1 MLTRVLIAL
10 ALVASATAQFP
21 GARRATAGTGARRAS
36 AGEWNYDDADATS
49 GPVHW
54 AEICSNQAGAG
65 QQSPVH
71 LCGATKWGAS
81 APTLAF
87 TGYNEAHDFTLL
99 NPSHRIGGVQIVA
112 PAGVSLKADGLAQ
125 LVDRGS
131 AVSGYTLV
139 QAHFHWCAEHH
150 IEGRQPP
157 LEAHFVH
164 MDSKFADLT
173 AALGSGEKSA
183 LLVVGQ
189 FYEVFTSES
198 PALTTIAVGLKDMA
212 RRAGSATK
220 TIKAAEL
227 IDTTGGYYSYGGSLT
242 TPTCNAVVTWV
253 VMANSLPITQK
264 SLDMFLAIKQEAGDL
279 TRIHGNARPLQ
290 ALGSRTVYTSAS
302 ASAACPTKDNFC
314 MEAGTNYGKT
324 VAGVDTQLDAKIL
337 GGVLGGA
344 CGLLILALAYM
355 CVRTPAAAPAAPAP
369 IVEATPP
376 SKTSS
381 MPYPGGG
388 QTVGGLPPKPSA
400 NPTHVS
406 PKPDR

>member
-36 AGEWNYDDADATS
+36 AGEWNYDDADAAN

-54 AEICSNQAGAG
+54 EEICTNDAGAG

-139 QAHFHWCAEHH
+139 QRYVAGYTLVQAHFHWCAEHH

-173 AALGSGEKSA
+173 EALGSGEKSA
-183 LLVVGQ
+183 LLVIGQ
-189 FYEVFTSES
+189 FYEVFKHES
-198 PALTTIAVGLKDMA
+198 DALHTIATGIDSMA
-212 RRAGSATK
+212 RRREGAAGESK
-220 TIKAAEL
+220 SLQIDQL
-227 IDTTGGYYSYGGSLT
+227 VDTTGGYYSYGGSLT

-253 VMANSLPITQK
+253 VMANALPITQK
-264 SLDMFLAIKQEAGDL
+264 SLDMFLAIKQDGGDL

-290 ALGSRTVYTSAS
+290 AMGTRKVYSTANVN
-302 ASAACPTKDNFC
+302 SAACPVTDNFC
-314 MEAGTNYGKT
+314 MEAGANYGK
-324 VAGVDTQLDAKIL
+324 GVRCPDP
-337 GGVLGGA
+337 GA
-344 CGLLILALAYM
+344 HLHVHQVG
-355 CVRTPAAAPAAPAP
+355 
-369 IVEATPP
+369 PP
-376 SKTSS
+376 RPGASPPTRTSS
-381 MPYPGGG
+381 RRSPTRSTCSSRCRCTWARWSPSRYP
-388 QTVGGLPPKPSA
+388 QQVMSRPTVGP
-400 NPTHVS
+400 
-406 PKPDR
+406 

>member
-1 MLTRVLIAL
+1 MLTHVLVAL
-10 ALVASATAQFP
+10 ALVASAAAQFP
-21 GARRATAGTGARRAS
+21 GARRAT

-71 LCGATKWGAS
+71 LCGATKWGAA
-81 APTLAF
+81 APTIVF
-87 TGYNEAHDFTLL
+87 TGYDTNMDFEIM
-99 NPSHRIGGVQIVA
+99 NPNKRLGGAQIVA
-112 PAGVSLKADGLAQ
+112 PAGLSLTADGLAEKVGRATA
-125 LVDRGS
+125 LV
-131 AVSGYTLV
+131 AGYTLV

-150 IEGRQPP
+150 IEGRQPT
-157 LEAHFVH
+157 LEVHFVH

-290 ALGSRTVYTSAS
+290 ALGSRTVYGPRCPGPDRRGYPPLQDFLYALPGRRPDRWRLRDGHPPLDDLP
-302 ASAACPTKDNFC
+302 AVRAAVSRPAVHAAVHVPADADGSVGAIRDLSFC
-314 MEAGTNYGKT
+314 S
-324 VAGVDTQLDAKIL
+324 DTAL
-337 GGVLGGA
+337 GGVYGG
-344 CGLLILALAYM
+344 
-355 CVRTPAAAPAAPAP
+355 R
-369 IVEATPP
+369 
-376 SKTSS
+376 
-381 MPYPGGG
+381 
-388 QTVGGLPPKPSA
+388 VG
-400 NPTHVS
+400 
-406 PKPDR
+406 